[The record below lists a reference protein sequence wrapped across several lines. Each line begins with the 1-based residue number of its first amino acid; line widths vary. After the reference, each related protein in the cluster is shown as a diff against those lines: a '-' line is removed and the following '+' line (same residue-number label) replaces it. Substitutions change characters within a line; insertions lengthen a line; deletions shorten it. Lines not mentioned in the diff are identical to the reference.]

1 MGFQKKKKAIYS
13 DTYHSRNV
21 KRKNFPNPKIL
32 SLTLAGEE
40 ISTQTINKMSS
51 IKQDM

>member
-1 MGFQKKKKAIYS
+1 MGFQKKTTYS
-13 DTYHSRNV
+13 DSYHSRNI

-40 ISTQTINKMSS
+40 ISTHTINEMSS
-51 IKQDM
+51 IKLNI

>member
-1 MGFQKKKKAIYS
+1 MGFQKKKKKQFIQIP
-13 DTYHSRNV
+13 TILEML
-21 KRKNFPNPKIL
+21 KENFPNPKIL

-51 IKQDM
+51 IKQNL